1 MEITFWSRSE
11 KRGDASGAGP
21 EEERRDRSALVAAL
35 QQELAH
41 ANRVAWRLH
50 RLRSHLLSR
59 AALGE
64 GVAPPPA
71 LRHAPLHAQ
80 EGALLGTLR
89 EVAKERGKSVPQV
102 AINWCMSKGAVVI
115 VGVKSAAQAE
125 ENLGALGW
133 ELSGAECAELEASVE
148 AMGTGAAAPS
158 RLGASARRSDAS
170 ADRTSADSMDARLV
184 DAGSRAAGLLER
196 AEAMRR
202 EMREVSEAS
211 RGERG
216 AGDAGA

>member
-1 MEITFWSRSE
+1 MRMHARDELRD
-11 KRGDASGAGP
+11 R
-21 EEERRDRSALVAAL
+21 RRDASALVSQLRRTPAA
-35 QQELAH
+35 
-41 ANRVAWRLH
+41 
-50 RLRSHLLSR
+50 S
-59 AALGE
+59 
-64 GVAPPPA
+64 PA
-71 LRHAPLHAQ
+71 R
-80 EGALLGTLR
+80 GALDR
-89 EVAKERGKSVPQV
+89 AYR
-102 AINWCMSKGAVVI
+102 AV
-115 VGVKSAAQAE
+115 
-125 ENLGALGW
+125 L
-133 ELSGAECAELEASVE
+133 AECAELEASVE